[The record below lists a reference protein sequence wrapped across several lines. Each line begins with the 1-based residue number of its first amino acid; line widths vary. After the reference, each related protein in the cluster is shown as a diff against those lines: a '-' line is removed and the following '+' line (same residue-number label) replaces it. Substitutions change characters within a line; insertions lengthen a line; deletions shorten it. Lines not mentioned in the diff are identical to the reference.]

1 MRCLGRARLAFTDSS
16 LTTRVMHGHHGTS
29 GAMSRLLHHD
39 LFDYTSGRWP
49 LLESILPHVL
59 LAGVPERLQNYVQQ
73 APSRRLDGPL
83 VFDAEDK
90 RGTRKLNELQEK
102 SDGAFEVWQNIFGL
116 QPDGWVPA
124 QDYEE
129 AVALCTQAK
138 EEALAEATSEE
149 ERAEIMAHWPWDD
162 MGEGKCM

>member
-1 MRCLGRARLAFTDSS
+1 M
-16 LTTRVMHGHHGTS
+16 
-29 GAMSRLLHHD
+29 
-39 LFDYTSGRWP
+39 
-49 LLESILPHVL
+49 
-59 LAGVPERLQNYVQQ
+59 
-73 APSRRLDGPL
+73 
-83 VFDAEDK
+83 FDAEDK